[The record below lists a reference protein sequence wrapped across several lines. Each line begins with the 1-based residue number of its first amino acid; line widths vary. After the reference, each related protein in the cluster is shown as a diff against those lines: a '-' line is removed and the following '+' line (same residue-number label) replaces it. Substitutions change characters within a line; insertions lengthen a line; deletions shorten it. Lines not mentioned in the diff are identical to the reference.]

1 MNKFIPKTN
10 EELIKKMD
18 ENKFKGTYHIEQN
31 IIIWNISNEVFL
43 EIILNN
49 QSNEGYI
56 AYNCKINNKELN
68 ITHDHPEMEELYE
81 LLEDLNK
88 ETNTL
93 VIKKTIFGKLPKL
106 YFGKIDKFDE
116 SNIKN
121 NNKYEIY
128 KF

>member
-10 EELIKKMD
+10 EDLIKKMN
-18 ENKFKGTYHIEQN
+18 ENKFKGNYYIENN

-49 QSNEGYI
+49 QPDEGYI
-56 AYNCKINNKELN
+56 DYGYRINNKTFY
-68 ITHDHPEMEELYE
+68 IAHDHPEMEELYE
-81 LLEDLNK
+81 LLEELNK

-93 VIKKTIFGKLPKL
+93 VIKKTIFGKSARL
-106 YFGKIDKFDE
+106 YFEKIDKFDE
-116 SNIKN
+116 SKFKN